1 MTIGWHFD
9 NTYSKLP
16 NVFLSEIS
24 PIPVKSPDLLILND
38 NLSKELELN
47 FSKTNK
53 ENLSQ
58 LFSGNLL
65 PENSKAIAQAY
76 AGHQFGHFTMLG
88 DGRATLIGEHLT
100 KNNYRFDIQF
110 KGSGKT
116 PFSRNGDGRAALGP
130 MLREYIISEAMH
142 SLRIPTTRSLAV
154 VKTGENV
161 LRETPLQ
168 GAILTRVASS
178 HLRVGTFQY
187 IAARQEKENLITLVD
202 YTIDRHYPNI
212 KESKNKALDL
222 LKALM
227 EKQIKLVINW
237 MRVGFIHG
245 VMNTDNMAISGET
258 IDYGPCAFMDTYDPQ
273 TVFSSID
280 QLGRYAYFNQPSITK
295 WNLARFAECLIP
307 LIDENKDKA
316 IKIAT
321 ETINSFEKIYEI
333 KWLNMM
339 RDKLGLFGEE
349 PKDQVLILDL
359 LKVLMEKQINL
370 VINWMRVGF
379 IHGVMNTDNMTISG
393 ETIDYGPCAFMDT
406 YDPQTVFSSIDQL
419 GRYAY
424 FNQPSITKWNLARFA
439 ECLIPLINE
448 DKDKAIKIVTEEINN
463 FEKIYEIKWL
473 NMMRDKLGLFG
484 EDSKDQ
490 VLILDLLTWM
500 HQNKADYT
508 NTFCYLMNAKIQNN
522 KIFNNEN
529 FIVWKKR
536 WEERLRL
543 NNNTPEKY
551 LKLMKSVNP
560 LIIPRNH
567 KVEEALE
574 FANNNDLSLVKKLIK
589 ILEKPYENQKG
600 IDEYQSTAPISDQKY
615 QTFCGT

>member
-16 NVFLSEIS
+16 DIFLSEIS
-24 PIPVKSPDLLILND
+24 PIPVKSPDLIILND
-38 NLSKELELN
+38 SLSKELELN

-142 SLRIPTTRSLAV
+142 ALGIPTTRSLAV

-161 LRETPLQ
+161 LRETPLP

-178 HLRVGTFQY
+178 HLRVGTFQF
-187 IAARQEKENLITLVD
+187 IAARQEEKNLKTLVD

-212 KESKNKALDL
+212 KESKNKSLDL

-227 EKQIKLVINW
+227 EKQIK
-237 MRVGFIHG
+237 
-245 VMNTDNMAISGET
+245 
-258 IDYGPCAFMDTYDPQ
+258 
-273 TVFSSID
+273 
-280 QLGRYAYFNQPSITK
+280 
-295 WNLARFAECLIP
+295 
-307 LIDENKDKA
+307 
-316 IKIAT
+316 
-321 ETINSFEKIYEI
+321 
-333 KWLNMM
+333 
-339 RDKLGLFGEE
+339 
-349 PKDQVLILDL
+349 
-359 LKVLMEKQINL
+359 L

-439 ECLIPLINE
+439 ECLITLIDKN
-448 DKDKAIKIVTEEINN
+448 KDKAIKIATETINS

-473 NMMRDKLGLFG
+473 NMMRDKLGFFG
-484 EDSKDQ
+484 EDPKDQ

-508 NTFCYLMNAKIQNN
+508 NTFCFLMNEKIENDEIYNN
-522 KIFNNEN
+522 DDFHI
-529 FIVWKKR
+529 WKKR
-536 WEERLRL
+536 WQDRLEL
-543 NNNTPEKY
+543 NNNNPKKY
-551 LKLMKSVNP
+551 LKLMRSVNP
-560 LIIPRNH
+560 SIIPRNH
-567 KVEEALE
+567 KVEEVLE
-574 FANNNDLSLVKKLIK
+574 AANNDDLKPMKNFLN
-589 ILEKPYENQKG
+589 ILEKPYENQNKFF
-600 IDEYQSTAPISDQKY
+600 EYQSPAPINNEKY